1 MVAGYTSVENNERKH
16 LPVSFLHTPNFFN
29 SCNKLLSAY
38 LFTFGVF
45 CGGSSLKKVSSLSQS
60 DTNARD
66 PSGHSPDSSDAACVA
81 NVLDGNDAVES
92 DAESSGADAAG
103 G

>member
-1 MVAGYTSVENNERKH
+1 MVAGYTSLENNERKH
-16 LPVSFLHTPNFFN
+16 LPVSFLHISNLFKF
-29 SCNKLLSAY
+29 CNKCLLAC
-38 LFTFGVF
+38 LFTFRVF
-45 CGGSSLKKVSSLSQS
+45 RGTSSLKKVASLSLS
-60 DTNARD
+60 DTVAHNH
-66 PSGHSPDSSDAACVA
+66 SGHSPDSSDAACVA

>member
-16 LPVSFLHTPNFFN
+16 LPVSFLHTHKFFL

-45 CGGSSLKKVSSLSQS
+45 CGGSSSMDSPVSQS
-60 DTNARD
+60 TTIVRD
-66 PSGHSPDSSDAACVA
+66 PSGHSPDSSDAASVG
-81 NVLDGNDAVES
+81 NVLDGTDAVES
-92 DAESSGADAAG
+92 GAESSGADAAG